1 MPQLPYVPD
10 FVKRIVVSPSLK
22 RGLYIASTP
31 FAVVYFPQN
40 QIGVDIVK
48 KLLTFSSILIFC
60 ILLSLGC
67 LLAYAHSG
75 DTDDNG
81 GHWNHETG
89 EYHYH
94 HGQPA
99 HQHTDGF
106 CEYDYA
112 TPAPTDNNRS
122 SIDTSGSKKS
132 TTVATPTP
140 SIDERASVESITIT
154 PRSMHSHFWSYLP
167 RIIYSLIEMWF
178 FIWIFISAII
188 GKPFSLRKRQ
198 AEKPLSRRK
207 IRKQLKFMYAGASLG
222 KLLDM
227 PSGTFINEDG
237 IPISY
242 GPGRYGS
249 KYTVFASEDYL
260 FHSRKECGT
269 NVVET
274 HALYVNHRTPC
285 SLCNPQLPDLEWYN
299 LGIKLIKECK
309 EYGIK
314 VDW

>member
-1 MPQLPYVPD
+1 MKKH
-10 FVKRIVVSPSLK
+10 FVISL
-22 RGLYIASTP
+22 
-31 FAVVYFPQN
+31 V
-40 QIGVDIVK
+40 
-48 KLLTFSSILIFC
+48 LIFC
-60 ILLSLGC
+60 ITFSLGC
-67 LLAYAHSG
+67 LPVYAHPG
-75 DTDDNG
+75 NTDSSG
-81 GHWNHETG
+81 GHWNRTTG

-94 HGQPA
+94 HGQPE

-112 TPAPTDNNRS
+112 TPTPSTGKS
-122 SIDTSGSKKS
+122 STAGNSSSSKN

-140 SIDERASVESITIT
+140 SPEESISVERTVPAPS
-154 PRSMHSHFWSYLP
+154 PSKNSFWSYLP
-167 RIIYSLIEMWF
+167 RLIFSLIEISF
-178 FIWIFISAII
+178 FVWIIVSFLK
-188 GKPFSLRKRQ
+188 GKRYNPRKTPV
-198 AEKPLSRRK
+198 EKPPSRRK
-207 IRKQLKFMYAGASLG
+207 QRKLLKSMYAGAPLG
-222 KLLDM
+222 ELLGM

-237 IPISY
+237 LPISY

-269 NVVET
+269 NGVET
-274 HALYVNHRTPC
+274 HALHVNHRTPC
-285 SLCNPQLPDLEWYN
+285 PLCNPQLPDLEWYN